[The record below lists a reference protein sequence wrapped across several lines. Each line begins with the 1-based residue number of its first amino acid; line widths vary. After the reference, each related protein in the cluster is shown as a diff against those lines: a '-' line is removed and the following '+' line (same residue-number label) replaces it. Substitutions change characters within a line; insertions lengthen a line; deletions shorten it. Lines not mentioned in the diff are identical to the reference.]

1 MIRKANFVLKHI
13 VTPAAILLAGVS
25 FAKPTIKGLTSSNS
39 AKNVESEVEDAKNN
53 PARTIPSALKVHSLG
68 IGLGQ
73 TFLAGDFEDNGD
85 DKITWDL
92 FYSYS
97 ASYSFDFLANV
108 HYSKHKYKSRK
119 VDLSSVN
126 FGIKGKVYQMDSF
139 SPFVV
144 GGLGFYQPKTRR
156 IQANALTDSE
166 SKVVFGY
173 HFGAG
178 IDLDLNSKFKIGVLA
193 TLHNPFDV
201 DQENQEKVEG
211 SYHKLMMTCF
221 YKF

>member
-1 MIRKANFVLKHI
+1 MIKKANFVLKHI

-25 FAKPTIKGLTSSNS
+25 FAKPTIKSLTSSDT
-39 AKNVESEVEDAKNN
+39 AKKVENEVEDVKSN
-53 PARTIPSALKVHSLG
+53 PNRTIPGALKVHSVG

-73 TFLAGDFEDNGD
+73 TFLTGDFEDNGD

-97 ASYSFDFLANV
+97 ASYSFDFIANA
-108 HYSKHKYKSRK
+108 HYSKHKYKGRS
-119 VDLSSVN
+119 VTLSSAN

-139 SPFVV
+139 SPFVQA
-144 GGLGFYQPKTRR
+144 GLGFYQPKMRR
-156 IQANALTDSE
+156 IQADVLTDSE

-173 HFGAG
+173 HIGAG
-178 IDLDLNSKFKIGVLA
+178 IDLDLNSRFKVGVLA

-211 SYHKLMMTCF
+211 AYHKLMMTCF